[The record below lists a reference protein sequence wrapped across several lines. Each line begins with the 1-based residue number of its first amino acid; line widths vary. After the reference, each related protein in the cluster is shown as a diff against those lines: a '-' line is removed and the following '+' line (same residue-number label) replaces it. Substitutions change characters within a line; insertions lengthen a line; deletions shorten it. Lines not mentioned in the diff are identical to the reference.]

1 MQLCTASV
9 FRPLFHFLCE
19 TFCSHY
25 VERMMNLLDVLLLSG
40 GGEDEE
46 GEDNGGGGGGAGG
59 ALHGDRLGELKGA
72 LDRRLALNTE
82 QRTARECNV

>member
-1 MQLCTASV
+1 
-9 FRPLFHFLCE
+9 
-19 TFCSHY
+19 
-25 VERMMNLLDVLLLSG
+25 MMNLLDVLLLSG

-46 GEDNGGGGGGAGG
+46 GEDNGGGAGD